1 MGVKESFT
9 DAEWKNLQELPYA
22 VGMVVIF
29 ASPSGPWG
37 IYQESKELFQEP
49 FKLAS
54 QSGSSGLV
62 SALAV
67 ELQPRA
73 KDIMKEQQEAIK
85 HSSPEAFKIKTLD
98 NCKSAA
104 SALSKTTA
112 EEAAAYK
119 RWLLDLGQK
128 VAEAAKEHG
137 VSVTPEE
144 QAALREISTALG
156 KT

>member
-37 IYQESKELFQEP
+37 LYQESKELFQEP

-67 ELQPRA
+67 ELQSRA
-73 KDIMKEQQEAIK
+73 KEIMKEQQDAIK
-85 HSSPEAFKIKTLD
+85 HSSPEAFKSKTID
-98 NCKSAA
+98 SCKAAA
-104 SALSKTTA
+104 SALAKTTA
-112 EEAAAYK
+112 EEGAAYK
-119 RWLLDLGQK
+119 HWVLDLGRK

-144 QAALREISTALG
+144 EAALTEISTALG
-156 KT
+156 K